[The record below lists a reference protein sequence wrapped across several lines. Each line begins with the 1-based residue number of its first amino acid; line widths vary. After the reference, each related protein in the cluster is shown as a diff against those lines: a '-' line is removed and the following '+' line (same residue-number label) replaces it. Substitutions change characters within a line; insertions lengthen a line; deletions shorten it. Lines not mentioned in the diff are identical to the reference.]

1 MCRNALILATLCFCF
16 AGVASADSATY
27 MISVNT
33 SSIAGTSG
41 SLDFQFNPGAMS
53 QAADVQVLGFTSN
66 GSLGGAATI
75 GDASGTLPGTVS
87 FDNGTAFND
96 YFTGFTY
103 GTTLTFDVSL
113 FGPALTSPD
122 GTSSSGSSFAFNMF
136 SDAAGTMP
144 TLTSDTTDGFAMTID
159 VNLDGTTTLKNF
171 STETSAGPLMIT
183 TPEPGT
189 LLLMAAG
196 LAGIVTL
203 RFRVRRTAIYAASS
217 ADET

>member
-1 MCRNALILATLCFCF
+1 MCRNALILAILCLCF
-16 AGVASADSATY
+16 AGIVSADATTY
-27 MISVNT
+27 VISVNT
-33 SSIAGTSG
+33 SSVAGTSG
-41 SLDFQFNPGAMS
+41 SLDFQFNPGVTS
-53 QAADVQVLGFTSN
+53 QAADVQLLGFTSD
-66 GSLGGAATI
+66 GSLGAASTT

-113 FGPALTSPD
+113 FGPALTSPNR
-122 GTSSSGSSFAFNMF
+122 TSPSGSSFAFSMF
-136 SDAAGTMP
+136 SDAAGTLS
-144 TLTSDTTDGFAMTID
+144 TLTNDTTDGFAVTVD

-171 STETSAGPLMIT
+171 SSETSLGPLVTT

-196 LAGIVTL
+196 LAGIISL
-203 RFRVRRTAIYAASS
+203 RFRVGRSTI
-217 ADET
+217 